1 MNQAN
6 SKENLVII
14 KISGNIID
22 DEARLENFL
31 KDLSA
36 VQGHKILVHGGGVMA
51 TQMAK
56 ELGIGQKMIEGRRI
70 TDKDT
75 LKIVTM
81 VYAGY
86 INKKIVALL
95 QSNQSNAL
103 GLTGADGNCIKAH
116 KRINANLD
124 YGFVGDVDEVKA
136 ELFNQLLCD
145 NILPVIAPITHN
157 GEGQL
162 LNTNA
167 DTIAQEIARS
177 LSDYYNV
184 QLLYTFEKPGVLL
197 NMEDEAT
204 VITHLHYSNYQQLK
218 SKGLIF
224 AGMIPKLDNAFAA
237 LNSGVQKITIGS
249 ADHLTSVLNGKSGTT
264 ILKDE

>member
-1 MNQAN
+1 M
-6 SKENLVII
+6 
-14 KISGNIID
+14 
-22 DEARLENFL
+22 
-31 KDLSA
+31 
-36 VQGHKILVHGGGVMA
+36 
-51 TQMAK
+51 
-56 ELGIGQKMIEGRRI
+56 
-70 TDKDT
+70 
-75 LKIVTM
+75 
-81 VYAGY
+81 
-86 INKKIVALL
+86 
-95 QSNQSNAL
+95 
-103 GLTGADGNCIKAH
+103 
-116 KRINANLD
+116 
-124 YGFVGDVDEVKA
+124 GDVDEVNA
-136 ELFNQLLCD
+136 ELFKQLLSD

-167 DTIAQEIARS
+167 DTMAQEIARS
-177 LSDYYNV
+177 LSIYYHV
-184 QLLYTFEKPGVLL
+184 QLVYTFEKPGVLL
-197 NMEDEAT
+197 NAEDEAT